1 MSKPQVFEWHKRFK
15 GGFKEVQDD
24 PRSERPSTATTDEN
38 IIREKSR
45 LTVQMIEELGLNRE
59 SVRTVLLHDLGCEKC
74 VPNWYTRFYWKTRGS
89 TESIFVKACWRRQ
102 GMIWTFFT
110 KSSQEMKRGSSNT
123 ILK

>member
-1 MSKPQVFEWHKRFK
+1 MMSKPQVFEWHKRFK

-59 SVRTVLLHDLGCEKC
+59 SVRTILLHDL
-74 VPNWYTRFYWKTRGS
+74 
-89 TESIFVKACWRRQ
+89 
-102 GMIWTFFT
+102 
-110 KSSQEMKRGSSNT
+110 
-123 ILK
+123 